1 MRRLR
6 MLNYYWY
13 QNGEA
18 GINQDDADNFKINY
32 TPNLPNNDSEIVQE
46 LQTLS
51 NTGLFSERTLREF
64 GASVTGVSADA
75 EEQRIDDE
83 QANEQQGQFDPTA
96 LQGVNSADLEEA
108 NRKALRNLQQQGQQ
122 PPMSPTDFLMNAQR
136 SDNNAK

>member
-1 MRRLR
+1 M
-6 MLNYYWY
+6 
-13 QNGEA
+13 
-18 GINQDDADNFKINY
+18 
-32 TPNLPNNDSEIVQE
+32 
-46 LQTLS
+46 
-51 NTGLFSERTLREF
+51 REF

-96 LQGVNSADLEEA
+96 LQGVNPADLAEA
-108 NRKALRNLQQQGQQ
+108 KQKALQNLQQQGQQ